1 MTDDIE
7 EVPFL
12 VSLLPAG
19 SGNLSSANWI
29 VGFYFDLTTKT
40 DLGLAYGVAG
50 PDVAF
55 GVPLSSPYQSYSVN
69 DGGTLFGDLSC
80 NNFTMQ
86 GGVAF
91 VLLGTLS
98 ASRGTIGSG
107 TQLTLDASALL
118 SVTNYLTVQGT
129 VTNAGRIVG
138 NMTTAGAGLILHA
151 SGARIINQSGA
162 SISGYTGIGTYLG
175 NADYN
180 VVNQGIIAGNTTS
193 GVGVSMWG
201 GSITNQSGGTI
212 SGGFGIFSENVLT
225 VVNIAGSIAGNP
237 TLNQGIG
244 IELADGG
251 TVTNQGGGTISG
263 RDAIDAV
270 TAGIVTIVN
279 YGSIAGNTASGFG
292 ISFRDGSVT
301 NQSSASISG
310 LFGVSGDGDALTVVN
325 AGSIAGNPTRLLGGV
340 GIDLAN
346 GNNVAINQST
356 GKISG
361 FTGIAGEFGTT
372 TVVNYGSITANYGV
386 YFNAGG
392 ECHQPKLRL
401 DQRAFRDFWQ
411 RHQCCDRYEPRYH
424 HGEHILIKRN
434 RHCPSERQRHQ
445 PKVCLDQRV

>member
-1 MTDDIE
+1 VRRAAKRKTLFIREKRYSLKTLFIIMADNIE
-7 EVPFL
+7 EVPFS

-29 VGFYFDLTTKT
+29 VGLYYGLTTKT

-69 DGGTLFGDLSC
+69 DGGILFGDLSR
-80 NNFTMQ
+80 NNFTIQ

-151 SGARIINQSGA
+151 SGASIINQSGA
-162 SISGYTGIGTYLG
+162 SISGNIGIGTYVH

-193 GVGVSMWG
+193 GAGVFIWG

-212 SGGFGIFSENVLT
+212 SGGYGIFSENVLT
-225 VVNIAGSIAGNP
+225 VVNAGSISGNP
-237 TLNQGIG
+237 TLNREIG
-244 IELADGG
+244 IQLVDGG
-251 TVTNQGGGTISG
+251 TVTNQSGGTISG
-263 RDAIDAV
+263 RDAIEAT
-270 TAGIVTIVN
+270 TAGVVTIVN
-279 YGSIAGNTASGFG
+279 YGSIAGNTASGSG
-292 ISFRDGSVT
+292 IVFVRGGVT

-310 LFGVSGDGDALTVVN
+310 YTGVVGDGNALTVVY
-325 AGSIAGNPTRLLGGV
+325 AGSIAGNPTFGGA
-340 GIDLAN
+340 GIELDN

-361 FTGIAGEFGTT
+361 FTG
-372 TVVNYGSITANYGV
+372 
-386 YFNAGG
+386 
-392 ECHQPKLRL
+392 LR
-401 DQRAFRDFWQ
+401 AA
-411 RHQCCDRYEPRYH
+411 PA
-424 HGEHILIKRN
+424 
-434 RHCPSERQRHQ
+434 P
-445 PKVCLDQRV
+445 